1 MEILDIPPAERA
13 VIADRAEISD
23 AYLYQCLSRRRD
35 MRTRLALHVERVSGG
50 RIKRWHLRR
59 DWWEHWPELVGSKGA
74 PAVPRRNRRLAGV
87 TP

>member
-1 MEILDIPPAERA
+1 MDTLDIEPRERA
-13 VIADRAEISD
+13 DIAGLADISD

-59 DWWEHWPELVGSKGA
+59 DWWEHWPELVGAEGA
-74 PAVPRRNRRLAGV
+74 PAVQRTKRLAKV